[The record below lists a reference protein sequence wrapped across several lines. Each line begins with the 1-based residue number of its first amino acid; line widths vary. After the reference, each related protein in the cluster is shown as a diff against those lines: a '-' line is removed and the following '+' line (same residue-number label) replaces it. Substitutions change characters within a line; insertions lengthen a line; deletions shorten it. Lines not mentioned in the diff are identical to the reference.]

1 MSIIDWL
8 FGIKVATRD
17 EIVRAFNAAL
27 DKVDEDAD
35 GQISIGELYHMFR
48 RILKEIKK

>member
-17 EIVRAFNAAL
+17 EIVRAFNSAL

-35 GQISIGELYHMFR
+35 GNISIGELYHMFR

>member
-1 MSIIDWL
+1 MSILDWL

-17 EIVRAFNAAL
+17 EIVRAFNSAL

-35 GQISIGELYHMFR
+35 GNISIGELYHMFR
-48 RILKEIKK
+48 RILKEIKR

>member
-17 EIVRAFNAAL
+17 EIVRAFNSAL

-35 GQISIGELYHMFR
+35 GQISIGELYHMFK

>member
-1 MSIIDWL
+1 MTILDWL

-17 EIVRAFNAAL
+17 EIVRAFNTAL

-35 GQISIGELYHMFR
+35 GQISIGDLYHMFK

>member
-1 MSIIDWL
+1 MSILDWL

-17 EIVRAFNAAL
+17 EIVTAFNNAL
-27 DKVDEDAD
+27 DRVDEDAD
-35 GQISIGELYHMFR
+35 GQISVGELYHMMK

>member
-1 MSIIDWL
+1 MSILDWL

-17 EIVRAFNAAL
+17 EIVEAFNDAL

-35 GQISIGELYHMFR
+35 GNISIGELYRMFR
-48 RILKEIKK
+48 RVLKKVKK

>member
-1 MSIIDWL
+1 MTILDWL

-17 EIVRAFNAAL
+17 EIVRAFNSAL

-35 GQISIGELYHMFR
+35 GQISVGELYHMFK
-48 RILKEIKK
+48 RILKEIKR

>member
-1 MSIIDWL
+1 MSILDWL

-35 GQISIGELYHMFR
+35 GQISIGELYHMFK
-48 RILKEIKK
+48 RILKEIKR

>member
-1 MSIIDWL
+1 MSILDWL

-48 RILKEIKK
+48 RILKEIKR

>member
-17 EIVRAFNAAL
+17 EIVRAFNSAL

>member
-1 MSIIDWL
+1 MSIFDWL

>member
-1 MSIIDWL
+1 MSILDWL

-17 EIVRAFNAAL
+17 EIVRAFNSAL

-35 GQISIGELYHMFR
+35 GQISVGELYHMFKC
-48 RILKEIKK
+48 ILKEIKK

>member
-1 MSIIDWL
+1 MSILDWL

-17 EIVRAFNAAL
+17 EIVRAFNTAL

-35 GQISIGELYHMFR
+35 GQISVGELYHMFK
-48 RILKEIKK
+48 RILKEIKR

>member
-1 MSIIDWL
+1 MSILDWL

-17 EIVRAFNAAL
+17 EIVRAFNSAL

>member
-1 MSIIDWL
+1 MSILDWL

-35 GQISIGELYHMFR
+35 GQISVGELYHMFK

>member
-35 GQISIGELYHMFR
+35 GQISVGELYHMFR

>member
-1 MSIIDWL
+1 MSFWDWI

-17 EIVRAFNAAL
+17 EIVSAFNAAL
-27 DKVDEDAD
+27 DEVDEDAD
-35 GQISIGELYHMFR
+35 GQISIGELYHLFK